1 MKIVATLPLSLL
13 ALVCAAALP
22 AQAKP
27 SEVKPTELDAGACV
41 ALARVGM
48 VDAIATAL
56 KAVKGRAVKVE
67 LEGKQA
73 GAVRAVGF
81 EVMVIT
87 GKDELHEV
95 IVDAV
100 SGAVTESIA
109 ETDPAD
115 LSEVPGYLRALRG
128 SKRSLASLVKRA
140 TRGVEGV
147 PIEAT
152 LTAGE
157 EGSVCAVTILNE
169 GHKRVVALGAD
180 ATIATDK
187 DRDAKQGEKAKS
199 KKGEGSEEGE
209 ESEGGEHGGKGE
221 RAEKKEKKEKKAKG
235 KKGERGE
242 EEEENEGGEHGGKG
256 ERAEKKE
263 EKGKGG
269 KKGEE
274 RRVA

>member
-1 MKIVATLPLSLL
+1 MKIFTTLPLSLL
-13 ALVCAAALP
+13 ALACAAALP
-22 AQAKP
+22 AQAKPAEVKP

-48 VDAIATAL
+48 ADAIATAL

-109 ETDPAD
+109 ETDPGD
-115 LSEVPGYLRALRG
+115 LSEVPAYLRALRG

-169 GHKRVVALGAD
+169 GKKRVVELGAG
-180 ATIATDK
+180 ATGATDK
-187 DRDAKQGEKAKS
+187 ARDAKQGE
-199 KKGEGSEEGE
+199 
-209 ESEGGEHGGKGE
+209 
-221 RAEKKEKKEKKAKG
+221 KAKG

-242 EEEENEGGEHGGKG
+242 EEEGEENEGGERGGKG

-269 KKGEE
+269 KKGEA
-274 RRVA
+274 RRVG